1 MANKVGWKCIIP
13 YCSSPARAPGHYFPK
28 NNLLLKKWLEAISIP
43 WISNLPAEEI
53 RKCRIC
59 HLHFNENSYIF
70 SLHRRRL
77 KHNAIPNQNLIIRTD
92 ESDQVSQ
99 LNQIQEISEI
109 IETVEADISPS
120 MNLPSTSQVQ
130 EENITLENHVNID
143 EEQQTTQPFNL
154 SVTMSKSSISRIHRL
169 ILSNITRKKSL
180 NPIAKEM
187 YDKCRML
194 TKPNNALR
202 KNLISYKQRLK
213 YATKFS
219 TLNFWKKY
227 SALSNTQKIFIDMQI
242 KNIRKKPN
250 FFKILYKN

>member
-13 YCSSPARAPGHYFPK
+13 HCSSPARAPGHYFPK

-53 RKCRIC
+53 KKCRSC
-59 HLHFNENSYIF
+59 HFNENSYIF

-194 TKPNNALR
+194 TKQNNALR

-213 YATKFS
+213 YATKFT